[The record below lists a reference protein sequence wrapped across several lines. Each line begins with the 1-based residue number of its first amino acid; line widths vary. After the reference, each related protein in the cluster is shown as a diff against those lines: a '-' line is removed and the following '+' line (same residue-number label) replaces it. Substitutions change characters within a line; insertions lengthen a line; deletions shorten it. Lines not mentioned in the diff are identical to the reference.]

1 MRVIAGTARGR
12 RLKSPAARLSAT
24 RPTSDLM
31 RGALFDSLA
40 SSGVS
45 LARVLDLYAGSGALG
60 IEALSRGAGQCDF
73 VERDRGACALIR
85 ENLEITGFTSCARV
99 HCVPVAGAGPRLTGP
114 YTLVLADPPYVD
126 EGAAADIDHLIAE
139 PMLSSDA
146 VLALEGPAR
155 NEPAKAI
162 GGLELVKVLRH
173 GGSAVSIYTRR

>member
-1 MRVIAGTARGR
+1 
-12 RLKSPAARLSAT
+12 
-24 RPTSDLM
+24 M

-60 IEALSRGAGQCDF
+60 IEALSRGAIHCDF

-85 ENLEITGFTSCARV
+85 ENLEITGFTSRAGV
-99 HCVPVAGAGPRLTGP
+99 HCVPVAEAGSRLTGP

-126 EGAAADIDHLIAE
+126 EGAASDIDHLIAG

-155 NEPAKAI
+155 SESAKEI
-162 GGLELVKVLRH
+162 GGLEFVKILRH